1 MQLFGRKSVVITV
14 VLCALMFASASC
26 TTGAQG
32 IKPGPAYSFVY
43 LGDIH
48 FDKMAHHDFEWVK
61 ADKPKDG
68 SS

>member
-43 LGDIH
+43 LGRWLI
-48 FDKMAHHDFEWVK
+48 MISS
-61 ADKPKDG
+61 G
-68 SS
+68 SRPTSRTISGR